1 MFPQRGPDR
10 GPARARSDTHVTRH
24 VTGRIVLTYLEFVAV
39 LLLIALLLGV
49 AAERLWRLTSIA
61 EHVAMDNVLGDIR
74 SALGI
79 KVAEYVA
86 RDDVRGLKG
95 FAGSNPMRLMAEV
108 PRNYVGVRQGPAG
121 VRGGQWY
128 FNTRDRYLVY
138 VVRSRGEFETPLRSP
153 KRARFAVVL
162 VYGQDGAL
170 GQHRIA
176 GLRLKAVEPYHW
188 RR

>member
-1 MFPQRGPDR
+1 MFPERCPDR
-10 GPARARSDTHVTRH
+10 GHVPALGGIRVTRR
-24 VTGRIVLTYLEFVAV
+24 VTGRIVLTYLELVAV
-39 LLLIALLLGV
+39 LLLIAVLLGV

-86 RDDVRGLKG
+86 RDDVQGLKG
-95 FAGSNPMRLMAEV
+95 FAGGNPMQLMAEV

-128 FNTRDRYLVY
+128 FNRRDRYLVY

-153 KRARFAVVL
+153 KRARFVVTL
-162 VYGQDGAL
+162 VYGRGGVS

-176 GLRLKAVEPYHW
+176 GLRLKTVEPYHW